1 MMKAR
6 KRVGFAAVLAAT
18 ALALSSCSSSS
29 VDAEATDSAASSDCG
44 AWSLAM
50 SPWVGYTASAAVL
63 TAVAEEQGCTITQK
77 DLKEEIAWQGFETGE
92 VDVIIEDWD
101 HADLVTKYV
110 DEKKVAVAVGPNGNK
125 GIIGYFV
132 PPWLAAEY
140 PEIVS
145 DPLTALNENADL
157 FKNSESGSQGAW
169 LEGDP
174 TFVTNGE
181 AIVKNRK
188 LNFKVIFTGS
198 EAALIEA
205 FRAAEAN
212 KTAVIGYFYTPQ
224 WFLNEVPLVQVKLPQ
239 DTNACGG
246 DAAAIDG
253 DCPEY
258 ILDKIASKKLMDSG
272 DTFAK
277 LVQNFSWTNEDQNQ
291 VAADIESGTDPAA
304 AAQKWIDANPDV
316 VAGWLK

>member
-1 MMKAR
+1 MKKAR
-6 KRVGFAAVLAAT
+6 VRAGLVVAAVAT
-18 ALALSSCSSSS
+18 SLALSSCSSAG
-29 VDAEATDSAASSDCG
+29 VDDNASSESGDCG
-44 AWSLAM
+44 SWSISM
-50 SPWVGYTASAAVL
+50 SPWVGYTASAAVV
-63 TAVAEEQGCTITQK
+63 TEVAKAQGCTITQK
-77 DLKEEIAWQGFETGE
+77 DLKEEVAWQGFETGE

-101 HADLVTKYV
+101 HADLVAKYV

-125 GIIGYFV
+125 GVIGYFV
-132 PPWLAAEY
+132 PPWLAKEY

-145 DPLTALNENADL
+145 DPLTALNTNAAL
-157 FKNSESGSQGAW
+157 FKNSESGSKGAW

-205 FRAAEAN
+205 FRSAEAN
-212 KTAVIGYFYTPQ
+212 KKAVIGYFYTPQ
-224 WFLNEVPLVQVKLPQ
+224 WFMNEVPLVRVNLPQ
-239 DTNACGG
+239 DTNKCAG

-253 DCPEY
+253 DCPDY

-272 DTFAK
+272 TVFAK
-277 LVQNFSWTNEDQNQ
+277 IVQNFTWTNEDQNA
-291 VAADIESGTDPAA
+291 VAADIEAGTDPAA
-304 AAQKWIDANPDV
+304 AAKKWIDANPDK
-316 VAGWLK
+316 VAAWIK